1 MKKQLLILIAMAAA
15 ICQASASERTI
26 VKPESIYQNM
36 LTCLRTD
43 SVIMNDTA
51 TVFCLHIARRDENA
65 IFFSHETC
73 LRDMKGRTYVLR
85 QMISDDTIHPDEPR
99 TFEYIG
105 KNGFDVQFVF
115 PPLPVDVKEV
125 DMIDPQFYNQGVF
138 GIRLDGNP
146 LLPLQLPKDVEGRLK
161 EIMAVQDTLPKVDY
175 RFGWA
180 TIKGHLMDYRPG
192 MCSQITLVFRH
203 PSSSP
208 HQVGDTL
215 CGQVSPTGNFTFRLP
230 VAHITPISLTFE
242 PQKKGVGIAYVGPDT
257 ETEVYFNMREINYR
271 YMYNKPN
278 SNTILYVTRGPLAQ
292 LANELNEHFFYY
304 HVDFNE
310 KYFKSIY
317 TDGEEWEHEKA
328 VRAMLPTKQLE
339 LRMAE
344 LDTMKVEEQWSPA
357 MKELVRL
364 CWQIQTFRRVSTT
377 PPRELNDAAN
387 ESPEAKERL
396 IAWQRDAVVAE
407 LDAFE
412 RLIKDPKMVY
422 CPEISDFIDF
432 NIDIG
437 TLLTVFI
444 AREKTVWKL
453 RDQMSNEFRLL
464 DIDEIAETL
473 ANLPPAYRQLLL
485 AWQNIY
491 REEYNRLEGKE
502 IVGDTLQGVPDSLV
516 FQTLCERYRGH
527 TIFVH
532 FLQYVNSEIVKNVIL
547 PLQREL
553 ADLDI
558 VWVNVYNSNIDLKHK
573 YAGWDNANWL
583 RYFTKLQGEHYYY
596 NMTSRMDWIKDF
608 NKTMGITQSTDA
620 YCIVSP
626 AGRIVR
632 NSDSKPVP
640 IWWMNNEDYLGI
652 RQCLLQ
658 TAFPLRARVLGKA
671 KNNPLIPPI
680 PH

>member
-1 MKKQLLILIAMAAA
+1 MMKKQLFILIAMAAA
-15 ICQASASERTI
+15 ICQTSASERTI

-36 LTCLRTD
+36 FTCLRTD

-85 QMISDDTIHPDEPR
+85 QMISDDTIHPDEPK
-99 TFEYIG
+99 TFEDIG

-115 PPLPVDVKEV
+115 PPLPVDVTEV

-146 LLPLQLPKDVEGRLK
+146 LPPLQLPKDVEGRLK
-161 EIMAVQDTLPKVDY
+161 EIIAVQDTLPKVDY

-203 PSSSP
+203 PGLLP
-208 HQVGDTL
+208 HQHSDTL
-215 CGQVSPTGNFTFRLP
+215 CAQISPTGNFTFRLP
-230 VAHITPISLTFE
+230 VTHITPISLTFE
-242 PQKKGVGIAYVGPDT
+242 PLNRGVGIAYVGPDT
-257 ETEVYFNMREINYR
+257 ETEVYFNMREMNNR
-271 YMYNKPN
+271 HMYLKKY
-278 SNTILYVTRGPLAQ
+278 STILYVTKGPLAQ
-292 LANELNEHFFYY
+292 LANELNEHYFYY

-377 PPRELNDAAN
+377 PPRELNNAAN
-387 ESPEAKERL
+387 ESPEAKEKL

-437 TLLTVFI
+437 TLLPDFI

-473 ANLPPAYRQLLL
+473 ANLPPAYQQWLL

-491 REEYNRLEGKE
+491 REEYNRLDGKV
-502 IVGDTLQGVPDSLV
+502 IVGDTLQGIPDSLV
-516 FQTLCERYRGH
+516 FQTLRERYHGH
-527 TIFVH
+527 TIFIH
-532 FLQYVNSEIVKNVIL
+532 FHRYVNPEIVYNVIL
-547 PLQREL
+547 PLQSEL

-573 YAGWDNANWL
+573 YAGWNNAKWL
-583 RYFTKLQGEHYYY
+583 RYYTKLQGEHYYY

-608 NKTMGITQSTDA
+608 NKTMGISKSLDA
-620 YCIVSP
+620 YCIISP
-626 AGRIVR
+626 DGRIVR
-632 NSDSKPVP
+632 NSDSTPES
-640 IWWMNNEDYLGI
+640 IRFIQLDFLGI

-658 TAFPLRARVLGKA
+658 TATPRTIQ
-671 KNNPLIPPI
+671 NN
-680 PH
+680 

>member
-1 MKKQLLILIAMAAA
+1 MKRLLLLSIMMTAA

-36 LTCLRTD
+36 LVRLRTD
-43 SVIMNDTA
+43 SVTMTDTA
-51 TVFCLHIARRDENA
+51 TVFYLHITNRNENA
-65 IFFSHETC
+65 FFFSHETC
-73 LRDMKGRTYVLR
+73 LRDMKGRTYPLR
-85 QMISDDTIHPDEPR
+85 QLISDLALQPDEPR
-99 TFEYIG
+99 TFDDIG
-105 KNGFDVQFVF
+105 KNVIDVQLVF
-115 PPLPVDVKEV
+115 PPLPADVTEV
-125 DMIDPQFYNQGVF
+125 DMIDPQFYNHGIF

-146 LLPLQLPKDVEGRLK
+146 LPPFQLPKDVEGRLK

-180 TIKGHLMDYRPG
+180 TIKGRLMDYRPG

-364 CWQIQTFRRVSTT
+364 YWQIQTVMRVFTT
-377 PPRELNDAAN
+377 PPKDLENEAY
-387 ESPEAKERL
+387 ESPKAKERL

-407 LDAFE
+407 LESFG
-412 RLIKDPKMVY
+412 RLVKDPKMIY
-422 CPEISDFIDF
+422 CPDLSELLRFYIDVNTLLPAFID
-432 NIDIG
+432 
-437 TLLTVFI
+437 
-444 AREKTVWKL
+444 RERMVWKL
-453 RDQMSNEFRLL
+453 QDQMSKEFRLL
-464 DIDEIAETL
+464 NSDEIEGTL
-473 ANLPPAYRQLLL
+473 ANLPPAYRQLML
-485 AWQNIY
+485 AWQNIF
-491 REEYNRLEGKE
+491 REEYNRLDGKE
-502 IVGDTLQGVPDSLV
+502 IVGDTLQGIPDSLV

-527 TIFVH
+527 TVFVR
-532 FLQYVNSEIVKNVIL
+532 FWLFYNPVFANNVIL
-547 PLQREL
+547 PLQQEL

-558 VWVNVYNSNIDLKHK
+558 VWVNVYVYNSNQKLNR
-573 YAGWDNANWL
+573 AGWEDADRL

-596 NMTSRMDWIKDF
+596 SMPYRTDRLKDLY
-608 NKTMGITQSTDA
+608 KTMGISNSTDA

-626 AGRIVR
+626 DGRIVR

-640 IWWMNNEDYLGI
+640 IWLMDNQDYLGI
-652 RQCLLQ
+652 RQCLLK
-658 TAFPLRARVLGKA
+658 TASPR
-671 KNNPLIPPI
+671 
-680 PH
+680 

>member
-99 TFEYIG
+99 TFEDIG

-115 PPLPVDVKEV
+115 PPLPVDVTEV

-146 LLPLQLPKDVEGRLK
+146 LPPLQLPKDVEGRLK
-161 EIMAVQDTLPKVDY
+161 EIIAVQDTLPKVDY

-203 PSSSP
+203 PGLLP
-208 HQVGDTL
+208 HQHSDTL
-215 CGQVSPTGNFTFRLP
+215 CAQISPTGNFTFRLP
-230 VAHITPISLTFE
+230 VTHITPISLTFE
-242 PQKKGVGIAYVGPDT
+242 PLNRGVGIAYVGPDT
-257 ETEVYFNMREINYR
+257 ETEVYFNMREMNNR
-271 YMYNKPN
+271 HMYLKKY
-278 SNTILYVTRGPLAQ
+278 STILYVTKGPLAQ
-292 LANELNEHFFYY
+292 LANELNEHYFYY

-317 TDGEEWEHEKA
+317 TAGEEWEHEKA

-377 PPRELNDAAN
+377 PPRELNNAAN
-387 ESPEAKERL
+387 ESPEAKEKL

-437 TLLTVFI
+437 TLLPDFI

-473 ANLPPAYRQLLL
+473 ANLPPAYQQWLL
-485 AWQNIY
+485 AWQNIF
-491 REEYNRLEGKE
+491 REEYNRLDGKV
-502 IVGDTLQGVPDSLV
+502 IVGDTLQGIPDSLV
-516 FQTLCERYRGH
+516 FQTLRERYHGH
-527 TIFVH
+527 TIFIH
-532 FLQYVNSEIVKNVIL
+532 FHRYVNPEIVYNVIL
-547 PLQREL
+547 PLQSEL

-573 YAGWDNANWL
+573 YAGWDNAKWL
-583 RYFTKLQGEHYYY
+583 RYYTKLQGEHYYY

-608 NKTMGITQSTDA
+608 NKTMGISKSLDA
-620 YCIVSP
+620 YCIISP
-626 AGRIVR
+626 DGRIVR

-652 RQCLLQ
+652 RHCLLQ
-658 TAFPLRARVLGKA
+658 TATPRTIQ
-671 KNNPLIPPI
+671 NN
-680 PH
+680 

>member
-1 MKKQLLILIAMAAA
+1 MKKQLLILIVMATA
-15 ICQASASERTI
+15 ICQAKASERTI

-36 LTCLRTD
+36 LALSRTD

-51 TVFCLHIARRDENA
+51 TVFYLHIARRDEKA

-73 LRDMKGRTYVLR
+73 LKDMKGCTYPLR
-85 QMISDDTIHPDEPR
+85 QLISDLALQPDEPR
-99 TFEYIG
+99 TFDDIG
-105 KNGFDVQFVF
+105 KNVLDVQFVF
-115 PPLPVDVKEV
+115 PPLPVDVTEV

-146 LLPLQLPKDVEGRLK
+146 LPPLQLPKDVEGRLK
-161 EIMAVQDTLPKVDY
+161 EIIAVQDTLPKVDY

-203 PSSSP
+203 PGLLP
-208 HQVGDTL
+208 HQHGDTL
-215 CGQVSPTGNFTFRLP
+215 CAQISPTGNFTFRLP
-230 VAHITPISLTFE
+230 VTHITPISLTFE
-242 PQKKGVGIAYVGPDT
+242 PLNRGVGIAYVGPDT
-257 ETEVYFNMREINYR
+257 ETEVYLNMREMNNR
-271 YMYNKPN
+271 HMYFKKY
-278 SNTILYVTRGPLAQ
+278 STILYVTKGPLAQ
-292 LANELNEHFFYY
+292 LANELNEHYFYY

-317 TDGEEWEHEKA
+317 TAGEEWEHEKA

-377 PPRELNDAAN
+377 PPRELNNAAN
-387 ESPEAKERL
+387 ESPEAKEKL

-437 TLLTVFI
+437 TLLPDFI

-473 ANLPPAYRQLLL
+473 ANLPPAYQQWLL
-485 AWQNIY
+485 AWQNIF
-491 REEYNRLEGKE
+491 REEYNRLDGKV
-502 IVGDTLQGVPDSLV
+502 IVGDTLQGIPDSLV
-516 FQTLCERYRGH
+516 FQTLRERYHGH
-527 TIFVH
+527 TIFIH
-532 FLQYVNSEIVKNVIL
+532 FHRYVNPEIVYNVIL
-547 PLQREL
+547 PLQSEL

-573 YAGWDNANWL
+573 YAGWDNAKWL
-583 RYFTKLQGEHYYY
+583 RYYTKLQGEHYYY

-658 TAFPLRARVLGKA
+658 TATPRTIQ
-671 KNNPLIPPI
+671 NN
-680 PH
+680 

>member
-1 MKKQLLILIAMAAA
+1 MMKKQLLILIAMAAA

-36 LTCLRTD
+36 FTCLRTD

-51 TVFCLHIARRDENA
+51 TVFYLHIARRDENA

-73 LRDMKGRTYVLR
+73 LRDMKGRIYPLR
-85 QMISDDTIHPDEPR
+85 QIISDYGLQPDEPR
-99 TFEYIG
+99 TFDDIG
-105 KNGFDVQFVF
+105 KNVLDVQFMF
-115 PPLPVDVKEV
+115 PPLPVDVTEV

-146 LLPLQLPKDVEGRLK
+146 LPPLQLPKDVEGRLK
-161 EIMAVQDTLPKVDY
+161 EIIAVQDTLPKVDY

-192 MCSQITLVFRH
+192 MCSRITLVFRH
-203 PSSSP
+203 PGLLP
-208 HQVGDTL
+208 HQHGDTL
-215 CGQVSPTGNFTFRLP
+215 CAQISPTGNFTFRLP
-230 VAHITPISLTFE
+230 VTHITPISLTFE
-242 PQKKGVGIAYVGPDT
+242 PLNRGVGIAYVGPDT
-257 ETEVYFNMREINYR
+257 ETEVYLNMREMNNR
-271 YMYNKPN
+271 HMYFKKY
-278 SNTILYVTRGPLAQ
+278 STILYVTKGPLAQ
-292 LANELNEHFFYY
+292 LANELNEHYFYY

-317 TDGEEWEHEKA
+317 TDGEEWKRHKEIQ
-328 VRAMLPTKQLE
+328 AMLPTKQLE

-377 PPRELNDAAN
+377 PPRELNNAAN
-387 ESPEAKERL
+387 ESPEAKEKL

-437 TLLTVFI
+437 TLLPDFI

-473 ANLPPAYRQLLL
+473 ANLPPAYQQWLL
-485 AWQNIY
+485 AWQNIF
-491 REEYNRLEGKE
+491 REEYNRLDGKV
-502 IVGDTLQGVPDSLV
+502 IVGDTLQGIPDSLV
-516 FQTLCERYRGH
+516 FQTLRERYHGH
-527 TIFVH
+527 TIFIH
-532 FLQYVNSEIVKNVIL
+532 FHRYVNPEIVYNVIL
-547 PLQREL
+547 PLQSEL

-573 YAGWDNANWL
+573 YAGWDNAKWL
-583 RYFTKLQGEHYYY
+583 RYYTKLQGEHYYY

-658 TAFPLRARVLGKA
+658 TAFPLRARVY
-671 KNNPLIPPI
+671 
-680 PH
+680 

>member
-36 LTCLRTD
+36 FTCLRTD

-51 TVFCLHIARRDENA
+51 TVFYLHIARRDENA

-73 LRDMKGRTYVLR
+73 LRDMKGRIYPLR
-85 QMISDDTIHPDEPR
+85 QIISDYGLQPDEPR
-99 TFEYIG
+99 TFDDIG
-105 KNGFDVQFVF
+105 KNVLDVQFMF
-115 PPLPVDVKEV
+115 PPLPVDVTEV

-146 LLPLQLPKDVEGRLK
+146 LPPLQLPKDVEGRLK
-161 EIMAVQDTLPKVDY
+161 EIIAVQDTLPKVDY

-192 MCSQITLVFRH
+192 MCSRITLVFRH
-203 PSSSP
+203 PGLLP
-208 HQVGDTL
+208 HQHGDTL
-215 CGQVSPTGNFTFRLP
+215 CAQISPTGNFTFRLP
-230 VAHITPISLTFE
+230 VTHITPISLTFE
-242 PQKKGVGIAYVGPDT
+242 PLNRGVGIAYVGPDT
-257 ETEVYFNMREINYR
+257 ETEVYLNMREMNNR
-271 YMYNKPN
+271 HMYFKKY
-278 SNTILYVTRGPLAQ
+278 STILYVTKGPLAQ
-292 LANELNEHFFYY
+292 LANELNEHYFYY

-377 PPRELNDAAN
+377 PPRELNNAAN
-387 ESPEAKERL
+387 ESPEAKEKL

-437 TLLTVFI
+437 TLLPDFI

-453 RDQMSNEFRLL
+453 RDQMSNEFWLL

-473 ANLPPAYRQLLL
+473 ANLPPAYQQWLL
-485 AWQNIY
+485 AWQNIF
-491 REEYNRLEGKE
+491 REEYNRLDGKV
-502 IVGDTLQGVPDSLV
+502 IVGDTLQGIPDSLV
-516 FQTLCERYRGH
+516 FQTLRERYHGH
-527 TIFVH
+527 TIFIH
-532 FLQYVNSEIVKNVIL
+532 FHRYVNPEIVYNVIL
-547 PLQREL
+547 PLQSEL

-658 TAFPLRARVLGKA
+658 TAFPLRARVY
-671 KNNPLIPPI
+671 
-680 PH
+680 

>member
-85 QMISDDTIHPDEPR
+85 QMITDDTIHPDEPR
-99 TFEYIG
+99 TFEDIG

-115 PPLPVDVKEV
+115 PPLPVDVTEV

-146 LLPLQLPKDVEGRLK
+146 LPPLQLPKDVEGRLK
-161 EIMAVQDTLPKVDY
+161 EIIAVQDTLPKVDY

-203 PSSSP
+203 PGLLP
-208 HQVGDTL
+208 HQHGDTL
-215 CGQVSPTGNFTFRLP
+215 CAQISPTGNFTFRLP
-230 VAHITPISLTFE
+230 VTHITPISLTFE
-242 PQKKGVGIAYVGPDT
+242 PLNRGVGIAYVGPDT
-257 ETEVYFNMREINYR
+257 ETEVYLNMREMNNR
-271 YMYNKPN
+271 HMYFKKY
-278 SNTILYVTRGPLAQ
+278 STILYVTKGPLAQ
-292 LANELNEHFFYY
+292 LANELNEHYFYY

-317 TDGEEWEHEKA
+317 TAGEEWEHEKA

-377 PPRELNDAAN
+377 PPRELNNAAN
-387 ESPEAKERL
+387 ESPEAKEKL

-437 TLLTVFI
+437 TLLPDFI

-473 ANLPPAYRQLLL
+473 ANLPPAYQQWLL
-485 AWQNIY
+485 AWQNIF
-491 REEYNRLEGKE
+491 REEYNRLDGKV
-502 IVGDTLQGVPDSLV
+502 IVGDTLQGIPDSLV
-516 FQTLCERYRGH
+516 FQTLRERYHGH
-527 TIFVH
+527 TIFIH
-532 FLQYVNSEIVKNVIL
+532 FHRYVNPEIVYNVIL
-547 PLQREL
+547 PLQSEL

-573 YAGWDNANWL
+573 YAGWDNAKWL
-583 RYFTKLQGEHYYY
+583 RYYTKLQGEHYYY

-652 RQCLLQ
+652 RHCLLQ
-658 TAFPLRARVLGKA
+658 TAKPKIAQ
-671 KNNPLIPPI
+671 
-680 PH
+680 